1 MRQQELK
8 AAAPPLRIA
17 GRYINKRADEF
28 LDHRRDVWSILRR
41 HSGVCARTDA
51 EAQRGGTAEDGDHFL
66 MFLLSPSSSSS
77 SYYFFSSNSGAT
89 PAFNI

>member
-8 AAAPPLRIA
+8 AAPPLPPPPFCIA

-51 EAQRGGTAEDGDHFL
+51 GAQRGGTAEDGDHFL
-66 MFLLSPSSSSS
+66 MFLLSPSSS
-77 SYYFFSSNSGAT
+77 FF
-89 PAFNI
+89 FF